1 MTIAKRICALGLI
14 VAPIVGF
21 LTFIGIGFGC
31 ALDNLFAAW
40 LLIQTLLIVAF
51 W

>member
-21 LTFIGIGFGC
+21 LTFIGIG
-31 ALDNLFAAW
+31 LDY
-40 LLIQTLLIVAF
+40 
-51 W
+51 